1 MGLAEGTRLEYKQA
15 MEAVGRH
22 EAAIISCRQLYLL
35 GL

>member
-1 MGLAEGTRLEYKQA
+1 MGLAKGTRLEYK
-15 MEAVGRH
+15 AVGRH